1 MSHKNDVTI
10 QDKTFI
16 VIFEWALFSYALS
29 INLIKT
35 KRKNLETLCTDI
47 HSELSEEPFVSNFSF
62 FFLLLQE
69 CCGHNNVLLEIISF
83 GC

>member
-47 HSELSEEPFVSNFSF
+47 HS
-62 FFLLLQE
+62 
-69 CCGHNNVLLEIISF
+69 
-83 GC
+83 